1 MTEEFSWETEA
12 ARYDESRG
20 GEARAESAAA
30 GLEALLPDDVRLL
43 ADVGGGTGIIGR
55 RLRRD
60 GRDGRGSRDVVV
72 VDLTHNML
80 AQAARRLPGGRAVRA
95 CADRLPF
102 ADGTLDAVTCVWL
115 LHLVPDSGPLIAEF
129 ARVLRPGGVLATTVD
144 KDACHNVG
152 SDIDEVLG
160 DLRPH
165 VDNAVGRAEPDARH
179 RVVSF
184 GAAVGLAPVGESS
197 FVSPGRGP
205 SPAAVVDLIRR
216 DRYQFWARRLGAGD
230 RDTILDGL
238 AALPDQDRRRPDP
251 TFRLLALCKAA

>member
-1 MTEEFSWETEA
+1 MTEFSWETEA

-43 ADVGGGTGIIGR
+43 ADVGGGTGIISR

-60 GRDGRGSRDVVV
+60 GRDVVV

-95 CADRLPF
+95 SADRLPF
-102 ADGTLDAVTCVWL
+102 ADGALDAVTCVWL

-129 ARVLRPGGVLATTVD
+129 ARVLRPGGVFVTTVD
-144 KDACHNVG
+144 KDAAHNVG
-152 SDIDEVLG
+152 SDIDAVLG

-179 RVVSF
+179 RVVAY
-184 GAAVGLAPVGESS
+184 GEAVGLAPVGESS
-197 FVSPGRGP
+197 FVSPDRGP
-205 SPAAVVDLIRR
+205 SPAAVAEQIRR
-216 DRYQFWARRLGAGD
+216 DRYQFWVQRLDAKD
-230 RDTILDGL
+230 RDAILDGL
-238 AALPDQDRRRPDP
+238 ASLPDQDRRRPDP
-251 TFRLLALCKAA
+251 TFRLLALRKTG